1 MTQSVFESID
11 YVLGDHLISR
21 CEDGDLRRV
30 LILNAA
36 PAPHFLPRLAAAVS
50 GDLAGDLDCVQWFAP
65 KYDALSA
72 MPGSLPPSVRLHDS
86 CDAVR
91 DGGDYD
97 LVICAGTK
105 QKQETRHLIALAS
118 RLLIDGG
125 LFVIAAANNAGGKQL
140 DKDCKACGYVTEAYS
155 KHKNRVL
162 LMEKR
167 AGSLDADLLEQWY
180 MDGQVSYCDKTGDD
194 KSGSDKTASDKTGGK
209 GAGFWTC
216 PGLYGWS
223 KIDRGSAFFIETLR
237 AQDVTL
243 RGTGADFGCGY
254 GYLSRAILN
263 DFEKVDRL
271 YAIDADRRAVD
282 VIGRNVDDARLS
294 AVWADLTKPCD
305 AIARPLDFIVM
316 NPPFHD
322 DKATAIDAGQAFIT
336 QAAACLKGKGH
347 LYMVAN
353 THLPYERLLGAVFT
367 SVTALDTA
375 HGFKVICAVK

>member
-11 YVLGDHLISR
+11 YVLGDHLIAR
-21 CEDGDLRRV
+21 CEDGGVHRI

-36 PAPHFLPRLAAAVS
+36 PAPHFLPRLSAALS
-50 GDLAGDLDCVQWFAP
+50 GDLASDLDCVQWFAP

-72 MPGSLPPSVRLHDS
+72 MLGSLPPSVRLHDS

-118 RLLIDGG
+118 RLLTDGG
-125 LFVIAAANNAGGKQL
+125 HFVIAAANNAGGKQL

-162 LMEKR
+162 WMEKR
-167 AGSLDADLLEQWY
+167 AGSLDAGLLEQWY
-180 MDGQVSYCDKTGDD
+180 ADGLVSYCDKTD
-194 KSGSDKTASDKTGGK
+194 SDKTSGDGT
-209 GAGFWTC
+209 GFWTC
-216 PGLYGWS
+216 PGLYGWN

-237 AQDVTL
+237 AQGVTL

-254 GYLSRAILN
+254 GYLSRTILN
-263 DFEKVDRL
+263 DFETIDRL

-282 VIGRNVDDARLS
+282 VIGRNVDDARLH

-336 QAAACLKGKGH
+336 QAAARLKGKGH

-353 THLPYERLLGAVFT
+353 THLPYERLLGAAFT

>member
-36 PAPHFLPRLAAAVS
+36 PAPHFLPRLAAAIS
-50 GDLAGDLDCVQWFAP
+50 GDLDCVQWFAP

-86 CDAVR
+86 CEAVR
-91 DGGDYD
+91 EGGNYD

-118 RLLIDGG
+118 RLLTDGS

-167 AGSLDADLLEQWY
+167 AGSLDTDLLEQWY

-194 KSGSDKTASDKTGGK
+194 KRGSDKTGGK
-209 GAGFWTC
+209 EAGFWTC
-216 PGLYGWS
+216 PGLYGWN

-237 AQDVTL
+237 AQGVTL

-263 DFEKVDRL
+263 DFETIDRL

-282 VIGRNVDDARLS
+282 VIGRNVDDARLR
-294 AVWADLTKPCD
+294 AAWADLTKPCD

-336 QAAACLKGKGH
+336 QAAACLKGKGR

-353 THLPYERLLGAVFT
+353 THLPYERLLAAAFT

>member
-1 MTQSVFESID
+1 MAQSVFESID

-36 PAPHFLPRLAAAVS
+36 PAPHFLPRLAAAIS
-50 GDLAGDLDCVQWFAP
+50 GDLDCVQWFAP

-118 RLLIDGG
+118 RLLTDGG

-180 MDGQVSYCDKTGDD
+180 MDGQVSYCDKT
-194 KSGSDKTASDKTGGK
+194 ASDKTGGK

-237 AQDVTL
+237 AQGVTL

-254 GYLSRAILN
+254 GYLSRAIL
-263 DFEKVDRL
+263 DDSEQIDRL

-282 VIGRNVDDARLS
+282 VIGRNVDDPRLS

-353 THLPYERLLGAVFT
+353 THLPYERLLDAVFT